1 MHRSRLFSLRKVVDV
16 LLRTGFFGMMAYEAW
31 TIIYKSHT
39 QNWAMLSLAYI
50 LLISS
55 VVTPSFMIYY
65 FIKQHLSADPHGI
78 EGASPMA
85 GNALAFTTANF
96 QKEVLEADVP
106 VLVDFWAPWCG
117 PCRIVGPTIEE
128 LAAENPGTFKVG
140 KVNVDEHGDVA
151 MTYNVSSI
159 PALMIFKKGKLFQ
172 QLIGVQPKARLQQAL
187 AEAKD

>member
-1 MHRSRLFSLRKVVDV
+1 MPANPQERLQQMGTALEFTDSNFQSDV
-16 LLRTGFFGMMAYEAW
+16 LE
-31 TIIYKSHT
+31 
-39 QNWAMLSLAYI
+39 
-50 LLISS
+50 SS
-55 VVTPSFMIYY
+55 
-65 FIKQHLSADPHGI
+65 
-78 EGASPMA
+78 
-85 GNALAFTTANF
+85 
-96 QKEVLEADVP
+96 VP

-159 PALMIFKKGKLFQ
+159 PALMIFKKGTLFQ